1 MPLLS
6 SKCSTVASILALA
19 TLPGDDALRDT
30 PIQHPDFIASAGHIR
45 RVIDGAV
52 CHGVD
57 WDGLPGVDTIVREH
71 GRRSGPLWREFRA
84 WREQMG
90 SPDLKLAGDI
100 ACALLTKHFGEY
112 HEATAEAL
120 RQRRAL
126 QRERIELSR
135 KLDAEFSPLLR
146 RAAREYLS
154 PQLAYSL
161 KLPTPDVFIAASL
174 SSPETHFPPN
184 LPPTVV
190 SAGTTDTSSYVRSLM
205 LLQDHQSKN
214 FPLPSSTDLDD
225 TAREILARVEPVE
238 NMLTVLDVKLALATL
253 PPIPG
258 EDRPADMDRLAYGS
272 LICRHRAVIVGVL
285 LAETGYDIRLVEGT
299 VARGNLPGGGHL
311 FLYSPTEG
319 ILEPSAEGPHFWQ
332 QPLKE
337 SVRDGIREILVE
349 GDLLYTFNREVIL

>member
-19 TLPGDDALRDT
+19 TLPGDEALRDA
-30 PIQHPDFIASAGHIR
+30 PIQDPDFIASSGHIR
-45 RVIDGAV
+45 HVIDGAV

-57 WDGLPGVDTIVREH
+57 WDGLPGVDTIVREQ

-84 WREQMG
+84 WREQIG
-90 SPDLKLAGDI
+90 SPDLRLAGDM

-126 QRERIELSR
+126 QRERVELAR
-135 KLDAEFSPLLR
+135 NLDAEFSPPLR

-161 KLPTPDVFIAASL
+161 KLPTPNVFIAASL
-174 SSPETHFPPN
+174 SSPETSLPPDP
-184 LPPTVV
+184 PPTVAT
-190 SAGTTDTSSYVRSLM
+190 AGTTDSSSYVRSMM
-205 LLQDHQSKN
+205 LLQDHQNKN
-214 FPLPSSTDLDD
+214 LPLPSSTDLEH

-238 NMLTVLDVKLALATL
+238 SMLTTLDMKLSLVTL

-258 EDRPADMDRLAYGS
+258 EERPADVDRLAYGS
-272 LICRHRAVIVGVL
+272 LICRHRAVIIGVL

-299 VARGNLPGGGHL
+299 VTRGNLPGGGHL

-332 QPLKE
+332 QPLTE
-337 SVRDGIREILVE
+337 SVRGGIREILVE
-349 GDLLYTFNREVIL
+349 GDLLYKFTREVPL